1 MTRMAPTTSA
11 TTHAGTSAAPARRGL
26 LLRMLPAPLY
36 TGRARALL
44 ERSAM
49 VYSRAWLVFVSGVVE
64 PLLYLLA
71 FQVGF
76 GKLVEEVAGPGGE
89 TMSYVAFVA
98 PALLAASAMN
108 GAVFD
113 STFNVFFKFRY
124 NKTYDAM
131 LATPLGPLDI
141 ALGEIG
147 WAVLRGGLYAVAF
160 LGVMAGFGLAT
171 SPWALLLVP
180 VALLVSFAFAAIGM
194 VCATFLKSPAQFDF
208 VQLAVMPMF
217 LLSTT
222 FYPLSVYPEP
232 LQYAVQCLPLYHGVE
247 LTRGLAVGVLD
258 VSMLGHVAYLLV
270 LAAAGAYFTAK
281 RLAGLLLR

>member
-1 MTRMAPTTSA
+1 MTIAPSEQTR
-11 TTHAGTSAAPARRGL
+11 PPRRGV
-26 LLRMLPAPLY
+26 LLRILPPSVY

-44 ERSAM
+44 ERSTL
-49 VYSRAWLVFVSGVVE
+49 VYSRAWLVFLSGIVE

-76 GKLVEEVAGPGGE
+76 GALVDEVTGPGGE
-89 TMSYVAFVA
+89 PMSYVAFVA

-147 WAVLRGGLYAVAF
+147 WAVVRGGLYALAF

-180 VALLVSFAFAAIGM
+180 VALLVSFAFAAVGM

-222 FYPLSVYPEP
+222 FYPLTVYPEP
-232 LQYAVQCLPLYHGVE
+232 LQYVVQCLPLYHGIE
-247 LTRGLAVGVLD
+247 LTRGLSVGFLD
-258 VSMLGHVAYLLV
+258 VSMIGHVAYLLV
-270 LAAAGAYFTAK
+270 LAAAGAYLTAK